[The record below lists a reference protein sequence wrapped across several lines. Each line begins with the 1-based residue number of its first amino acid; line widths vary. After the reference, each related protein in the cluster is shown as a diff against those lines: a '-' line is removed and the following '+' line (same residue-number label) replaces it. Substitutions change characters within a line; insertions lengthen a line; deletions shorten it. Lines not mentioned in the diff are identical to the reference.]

1 MAAKRKAKK
10 APEKV
15 EINLNKMVEDAT
27 NDIHSGLLV
36 GGGKEMK
43 ARVWSHLLNMLNTVA
58 QRDGT
63 KLVVVNIGITPL
75 AAWAL
80 EKK

>member
-1 MAAKRKAKK
+1 MAAKRKAKRE
-10 APEKV
+10 PERV
-15 EINLNKMVEDAT
+15 EIDLNKMVEDAT
-27 NDIHSGLLV
+27 NDIHSGLLI

-43 ARVWSHLLNMLNTVA
+43 ARVWIHLVNMLNTIT

-63 KLVVVNIGITPL
+63 KVIVVNIGITPL